1 MIRHQHSQELSTL
14 QSIFEGIDDAI
25 FCHDLDMRITH
36 WNPAA
41 ERLFGY
47 GHEEIINESVYLL
60 IPEERQQEKM
70 EIMRDIMEGKR
81 IGHFKTIRRTREGVE
96 IPVSI
101 TISPIRDQEGQVIGS
116 SQVARSIIEEN
127 TAEEK
132 QARLAAIV
140 ASSDDAIVGKSLQGI
155 ITSWNIGAEKMFGY
169 TEQEA
174 IGQHI
179 SLLIP
184 PERLDEEDI
193 IIGNIRAGK
202 KVDHFQTIRRTKGG
216 QQLHISLTVS
226 PILNKAGEIIGAS
239 KIARNITAQKEAERS
254 IAKSME
260 RMEILN
266 SISKSINED
275 LDLQHILQKVTDAT
289 TRLTGADF
297 GAFFY
302 NQVDQAGESY
312 WLYTISGA
320 PRAAF
325 ENFPMPR
332 NTAVFHPTFSGEGVV
347 RVDDVTKDPRYG
359 KNSPYFGMPEGHLP
373 VVSYLAVPVITHSGV
388 VIGGLFFGHQQAGI
402 FKEEHEDLVVTV
414 ASQAA
419 VAIDNSRLFEEV
431 KDLSNKKDEFIALA
445 SHELKTPLTSMS
457 GFLQILERTVPDGI
471 AKSFAEKALK
481 QLAKLNDLV
490 NDLFDISKIQAGK
503 LQLNFEPFD
512 LSDLLDEIADTF
524 GQTHA
529 HYNLKMAA
537 DGELWVSGDKM
548 RLEQVLTN
556 LLGNAVKYAPD
567 AREVSMIAIRTGNEV
582 RISVKDQGPGI
593 LPENQQHIFSQFYR
607 VKEQERKTSGLG
619 LGLYISKD
627 IIDRHG
633 GRIWVESTPGHGAT
647 FTFSLPAFTN

>member
-1 MIRHQHSQELSTL
+1 
-14 QSIFEGIDDAI
+14 
-25 FCHDLDMRITH
+25 MRITH

-41 ERLFGY
+41 EQLFGY
-47 GHEEIINESVYLL
+47 SHEEIIDESVYLL
-60 IPEERQQEKM
+60 IPEDRQQEKM
-70 EIMRDIMEGKR
+70 DIMRDIMEGRR

-101 TISPIRDQEGQVIGS
+101 TISPIRDQEGQVTGS
-116 SQVARSIIEEN
+116 SQIARSIIEEN
-127 TAEEK
+127 AAEEK

-184 PERLDEEDI
+184 PERLNEEDI

-216 QQLHISLTVS
+216 QQLHISLSVS

-254 IAKSME
+254 VAKSME

-275 LDLQHILQKVTDAT
+275 LDLQHILQRVTDAT

-302 NQVDQAGESY
+302 NRVDQGGESY

-332 NTAVFHPTFSGEGVV
+332 NTAVFHPTFSGEDVV
-347 RVDDVTKDPRYG
+347 RVDDITKDPRYG
-359 KNSPYFGMPEGHLP
+359 KNSPYFGMPKGHLP

-388 VIGGLFFGHQQAGI
+388 VIGGLFFGHKQAGV

-457 GFLQILERTVPDGI
+457 GFLQILERMVPDGS

-481 QLAKLNDLV
+481 QLAKLNELV

-512 LSDLLDEIADTF
+512 LSDLLDEITDTF
-524 GQTHA
+524 EQTHP

-537 DGELWVSGDKM
+537 DGELLVSGDKM

-567 AREVSMIAIRTGNEV
+567 AREVSMIAIRTGNEI

>member
-1 MIRHQHSQELSTL
+1 MTRLQHSQELSTL

-41 ERLFGY
+41 EQLFGY
-47 GHEEIINESVYLL
+47 SHEEIIDEPVYLL
-60 IPEERQQEKM
+60 IPEDRQREKM
-70 EIMRDIMEGKR
+70 DIMRDIMKGKR
-81 IGHFKTIRRTREGVE
+81 IGQFKTIRRTREGVE

-101 TISPIRDQEGQVIGS
+101 TISPIRDQKGQVTGS
-116 SQVARSIIEEN
+116 SQIARSIIEEN
-127 TAEEK
+127 AAEEK

-184 PERLDEEDI
+184 PERLNEEDI

-239 KIARNITAQKEAERS
+239 KIARNITAQKESERS
-254 IAKSME
+254 VAKNME

-275 LDLQHILQKVTDAT
+275 LDLQHILQRVTDAT

-302 NQVDQAGESY
+302 NRVDQGGESY

-332 NTAVFHPTFSGEGVV
+332 NTAVFHPTFSGEDVV
-347 RVDDVTKDPRYG
+347 RVDDITKDPRYG

-388 VIGGLFFGHQQAGI
+388 VIGGLFFGHKQAGI

-457 GFLQILERTVPDGI
+457 GFLQILERMVPDGS

-481 QLAKLNDLV
+481 QLAKLNELV

-512 LSDLLDEIADTF
+512 LSDLLDEITDTF
-524 GQTHA
+524 EQTHPL
-529 HYNLKMAA
+529 YNLKMAA
-537 DGELWVSGDKM
+537 DGELLVSGDKM

-556 LLGNAVKYAPD
+556 LLGNAVKYAPN
-567 AREVSMIAIRTGNEV
+567 AREVSMIAIRTGNEI

>member
-1 MIRHQHSQELSTL
+1 MTRLQHSQELLTL

-41 ERLFGY
+41 EQLFGY
-47 GHEEIINESVYLL
+47 SHEEIIDESVYLL
-60 IPEERQQEKM
+60 IPENRQQEKSD
-70 EIMRDIMEGKR
+70 IMRDIIAGKR
-81 IGHFKTIRRTREGVE
+81 IGQFKTIRRTMAGVE

-101 TISPIRDQEGQVIGS
+101 TISPIRDPEGQVIGS
-116 SQVARSIIEEN
+116 SQIARSIIEEN
-127 TAEEK
+127 AAEEK

-155 ITSWNIGAEKMFGY
+155 ITSWNIGAENMFGY

-184 PERLDEEDI
+184 PDRLDEEDVI
-193 IIGNIRAGK
+193 IENIRAGK

-226 PILNKAGEIIGAS
+226 PILNKTGEIIGAS

-289 TRLTGADF
+289 TRLIGADF
-297 GAFFY
+297 GAFIY
-302 NQVDQAGESY
+302 NQVDQAGESS

-320 PRAAF
+320 PKATF
-325 ENFPMPR
+325 ENFPIPR
-332 NTAVFHPTFSGEGVV
+332 NTAVFQQTFSGEGVV
-347 RVDDVTKDPRYG
+347 RIDDITKDPRYG
-359 KNSPYFGMPEGHLP
+359 KNSPYFGMLEEYLQ
-373 VVSYLAVPVITHSGV
+373 VVSYLAVPVFTHSGV
-388 VIGGLFFGHQQAGI
+388 VIGGLFFGHQEAGI
-402 FKEEHEDLVVTV
+402 FKKEHEDLVVTV

-431 KDLSNKKDEFIALA
+431 KNLSDKKDEFIALA

-457 GFLQILERTVPDGI
+457 GFLQVLQRAVPDGT
-471 AKSFAEKALK
+471 AKIFAEKALN
-481 QLAKLNDLV
+481 QLAKLNELV

-512 LSDLLDEIADTF
+512 LSDLLDEVADTF
-524 GQTHA
+524 EQA
-529 HYNLKMAA
+529 HTAYHLKMSA
-537 DGELWVSGDKM
+537 DGELLVSGDKM

-556 LLGNAVKYAPD
+556 LLGNAVKYAPE
-567 AREVSMIAIRTGNEV
+567 AKEITITAIRIGNEV
-582 RISVKDQGPGI
+582 HISVKDQGPGI
-593 LPENQQHIFSQFYR
+593 SIENQQQIFSQFYR
-607 VKEQERKTSGLG
+607 VKEHERNTSGLG

-633 GRIWVESTPGHGAT
+633 GRIWVESTQGHGAT
-647 FTFSLPAFTN
+647 FTFALPAFTN